1 MAFFEKTKHE
11 PSILNR
17 RKTRIDSIFGAN
29 LTSMLG
35 SNPASATRSTNG
47 VQLSVG
53 SEAGADT
60 ADLAPLVPAG
70 TNDGSRRE
78 VHALAMTK
86 NTILAKVSNQVT
98 TTK

>member
-1 MAFFEKTKHE
+1 
-11 PSILNR
+11 
-17 RKTRIDSIFGAN
+17 
-29 LTSMLG
+29 MLG
-35 SNPASATRSTNG
+35 SNPASATRSPNG